1 MNIHERLLAKFGEDN
16 QKLKTIEE
24 AAELIQAIIKGTN
37 VSEELADTQIMLDQ
51 MKILYPEW
59 LTWQQIKLKRI
70 EEEIL

>member
-1 MNIHERLLAKFGEDN
+1 MNIHERLLAKFGEEN

-24 AAELIQAIIKGTN
+24 MAELMQAIIKGTN

-59 LTWQQIKLKRI
+59 KEWELIKIKHI
-70 EEEIL
+70 EQNIL

>member
-1 MNIHERLLAKFGEDN
+1 MNIHERLLAKFGEEN
-16 QKLKTIEE
+16 QKLKAIEE
-24 AAELIQAIIKGTN
+24 MAELMQAIIKGTN